1 MTQFSGPIEGLNQQF
16 LRSQQSLIS
25 DITAGAPNVTRTVP
39 MLPDQEQVR
48 QQNEMM
54 AMQALLT
61 KQSMD
66 DLARQ
71 VRQEMIDNQIIKNT
85 QENPVQQSVLN
96 QRSTPR
102 LTIQQINNM
111 SREQMR
117 ATIQERGGD
126 IMGDD
131 RSGVMKFLDLIDLP
145 RNSIFN
151 IAFTDEPDWAGA
163 AGGFAE
169 MVLGGA
175 AIGAGIGAVAG
186 APVAG
191 VGAIPGAISGAISGA
206 TKGAIAYAGT
216 LGVASIIGHTALS
229 EEDRREIRIASEEDA
244 RAAFGMRRVYFS
256 EVLGRLGVENK
267 TAKAVLGLAGDIL
280 LDPLS
285 YATAGG
291 SVAKWGA
298 RGAGRSGTVAVETR
312 GVAFLKHA
320 SKEAMEKGRVVEK
333 TLGDGSVVRQLVLP
347 EGSQY
352 KQFEDFLNQNIVV
365 ETGRVGGRSAA
376 EAANIAPG
384 LDRGKRLDEALD
396 LVERGSATMTRK
408 EKKQA
413 VQKIMAAQRESL
425 LNYRRMI
432 GTAQKNDNIIDLVD
446 MSRDFFLRFGAKGD
460 YQTHI
465 PFMDWV
471 APLLWRRTGYRN
483 LGTNIPVLRGGTV
496 GRQYKAVKQLDDVDS
511 MMGVAEA
518 NARAAMLADIGK
530 EIGRYNAV
538 RAVSSKFA
546 GAEPGEA
553 VRAAEKFVS
562 ELPED
567 LAAKVSVVED
577 GELGARV
584 EVNVTEL
591 NANQFDFV
599 NNQNNFKID
608 APEADAEWVFDGALL
623 SETLHVKQRLEEIDG
638 ISDVARLVEEKILY
652 DDATRIFGDTLATLE
667 KSDSEARA
675 ALDLTEGAPPISA
688 EQQQTLDVLATRIT
702 ETKTELD
709 ALIARRDLVGR
720 ELEDLVTPRTSVVL
734 DALDGIRGDFA
745 GTAIGVHAGPGF
757 LARLFDSHNQKVRD
771 LQERVSR
778 ISRES
783 RLTSKEFDKKIDIIR
798 RSSERDVG
806 AIAEMRAELNA
817 INAAR
822 KDIIDDIP
830 KVSDA
835 AAAKAEEVGEVFGYN
850 KSQREALGAVID
862 ALANTWVARTGGKL
876 GTKEEWI
883 ESQMRVVKGGN
894 TPEGRQVLFQGGM
907 EVPKKFEMFHSVHRS
922 AENVKVPK
930 GVSKSDWFADKQSKV
945 WTASARSTAESVGVK
960 NLGMRSGVTQGA
972 DGNLIQ
978 SNVISINEAT
988 SADDLM
994 EMTLAN
1000 AMLHGHDEVD
1010 IFTTSGSGKTAH
1022 AIVATGLDDASPAQL
1037 AEVFRGDVVTQLE
1050 DGTTLVIATN
1060 SKRAKKSIK
1069 ELGGTSVQSKEGK
1082 IQRINT
1088 KAAQEAAAKGKSGE
1102 DAVAAAERAR
1112 AAYYYS
1118 RLRYLRDYKGQHKF
1132 GAGGADPVGD
1142 YAARLGIDHDYDEWT
1157 EYASLTAVKAL
1168 RFRGEMTA
1176 GEWINR
1182 LTKPGDDVSEFGWPY
1197 RYPRD
1202 MGDKKAGQV
1211 YGVSPDEMA
1220 NSGLEDYL
1228 NAIRAEKGEKHK
1240 IGAGEL
1246 EDFLRSQSMDVKVFP
1261 VSVNTS
1267 RITAVGEA
1275 QGKKLRAQIDLY
1287 RRENNMPYRRTNEEA
1302 IYDPEGARDIQTRL
1316 RFSGA
1321 EEAKRRMDKAALEVD
1336 PAGWVKAK
1344 RLWDMESSAKSID
1357 ESVTPNAQAAKHE
1370 DYVED
1375 GHDGIN
1381 NLLITVP
1388 ESKNLTRTMM
1398 GEAHWKGVHGVLAHV
1413 RTSVRYIDGKKI
1425 LQIDEMQSDPIQAAV
1440 GVEKRL
1446 AGYIAELFGVQ
1457 IEKASDSIVTA
1468 VKQSNDVP
1476 DAYKDLLKT
1485 KGYLTDEFE
1494 SILTRLFFSK
1504 AQPSGPRPVTMDGGI
1519 PRPDQQ
1525 LMSLLSELRPPLP
1538 LSAQAEVGKGVAM
1551 WERTAARR
1559 AIKYA
1564 LEQGYDGISVV
1575 PSRVTDQKLTE
1586 MADGPLSNAVREI
1599 QKTGAKRFLVKRKGS
1614 AWVED
1619 ESGKVVETLIKADD
1633 IKWAGDIDEF
1643 ARDLTWYGNAKAGRW
1658 VRHAKDGKMEIS
1670 SFHNPGLEGQSE
1682 RIAEIFDDV
1691 AFDMTGRADG
1701 AMLFSREEGVK
1712 LQPGA
1717 TPRAAG
1723 EGILGP
1729 NELVDVAKERARE
1742 YAEMED
1748 LQFAEEVWDA
1758 AEEFYDAYKA
1768 RINAGAPTTA
1778 RELKAALDDTLEQF
1792 VNPVVELDMPP
1803 PQIRSSIRA
1812 LQEVYDT
1819 ALETVPKVADEV
1831 KTPYMSFAT
1840 GGARAVAVR
1849 RAGRT
1854 GDRLW
1859 QTQDG
1864 VRRASVEFT
1873 EQGEAVIRAL
1883 NSPDVG
1889 SFIHELGHVMRRN
1902 MAQADQDALQ
1912 KRWGIFDE
1920 WDEATEEEF
1929 AQAFM
1934 GYLERGE
1941 SPIPELNQAFES
1953 LGTAMKEV
1961 YGASYTKP
1969 INNNLRKALD
1979 NLFGATEETKALA
1992 KEHRRLTK
2000 EGQKVERRMNSAN
2013 ARQAEANEEIAD
2025 LERKKAMAREAREEA
2040 RVPLAEE
2047 LRGLKESK
2055 TNSAAAVAEKFDR
2068 FFRDAM
2074 GVGRRGKY
2082 AGEAVSK
2089 FRYAHENLPEFQRK
2103 TLVAAFDKDVERI
2116 AERFGMTTEDAHLIL
2131 LAKIVERDMKARG
2144 VKGFHPSD
2152 KILDAEYGG
2161 SVDNVM
2167 AKYGGRDRV
2176 WNDDQINRL
2185 ADTFQKKH
2193 EKMAINEA
2201 AIGAL
2206 ATSDPRFA
2214 YVPLRMTEEAQ
2225 RVAWQRQAALR
2236 QGADVAGR
2244 AGKISAREQA
2254 TVHRATNRIFYRTAD
2269 TQNAYYVD
2277 EAGDGWNYVWS
2288 GQAQETLPAEY
2299 HAYRVAYLRE
2309 NPELMEAGDIFD
2321 YNRKIMEAGGSEA
2334 DMLPT
2339 PGWSGPKMGN
2349 EAGPRWQPPAYATS
2363 PIELNHPDTA
2373 HKFADMMGAEYA
2385 GKIWETDLS
2394 LVLGKRMAEHGRMQA
2409 VGDFI
2414 KNLGPELKILT
2425 ADEVTDAIRNPRE
2438 GQTAINSGN
2447 EIIINGVPYR
2457 PLKTSIKEDKVTAAL
2472 FGDNHKNYFMPEDVA
2487 SAVEDYV
2494 TRLSNDETLTTIGR
2508 AFDFAQSIW
2517 KGTVLMNP
2525 AWTTVNIM
2533 GGVIHSIVV
2542 GRMGL
2547 SDFIEHLPTARKL
2560 SHQFH
2565 FGNRRGG
2572 VVPTGPGLIFDDANK
2587 YNHGDEL
2594 LSESEMVEQL
2604 VRINAIDGSQAA
2616 REAINVHRSAHTN
2629 PNPEARKS
2637 LAGMVRS
2644 IATFG
2649 PLGAWWFKMNAS
2661 IDDTFRTAVYLS
2673 RRAKGDTAEQAALM
2687 MKKAHFDYGDFTKLE
2702 ESVGRRV
2709 IPFYAWQ
2716 RNNIALQYK
2725 LLFQRPAYH
2734 NMWMKIKHAMEVE
2747 GLDEEGRVPQ
2757 FMLPRWMKNQLMIQT
2772 SSADGSTKG
2781 LNIGNMAPIDDLLRT
2796 GQAVFGPEGFKEMVH
2811 YFIGSTSPILK
2822 SAFELGTGQQ
2832 VFDGRKIGDPEL
2844 GEKSITQYMVDQI
2857 GYYQSYKGLERG
2869 FSRDGLEGLLWKLA
2883 VRGRWQPLDIDR
2895 LQVGISIDTSEE
2907 IKLLRRSVNRAMKEG
2922 DEERA
2927 EAIAMRIINEYRRMW
2942 QAGIRS
2948 RVPKELW
2955 PQFRR
2960 EEGQLRREGRPIPG
2974 ANIPIQPA
2982 IQ

>member
-1 MTQFSGPIEGLNQQF
+1 
-16 LRSQQSLIS
+16 
-25 DITAGAPNVTRTVP
+25 
-39 MLPDQEQVR
+39 MLPDQERVR

-54 AMQALLT
+54 AMQSLLT
-61 KQSMD
+61 KQSLD
-66 DLARQ
+66 DLSRQ

-96 QRSTPR
+96 QRKTPR

-117 ATIQERGGD
+117 ATIQERSGD
-126 IMGDD
+126 IMGED
-131 RSGVMKFLDLIDLP
+131 RSGVMKFLDMIDLP

-163 AGGFAE
+163 AGGFAGT
-169 MVLGGA
+169 VLGSA
-175 AIGAGIGAVAG
+175 AIGAAVG
-186 APVAG
+186 APAAG
-191 VGAIPGAISGAISGA
+191 VGAIPGAIGGAISGA
-206 TKGAIAYAGT
+206 AAYAGV
-216 LGVASIIGHTALS
+216 LGAASIIGHTALS
-229 EEDRREIRIASEEDA
+229 EEDRKEIRIASEADA
-244 RAAFGMRRVYFS
+244 RATFGMRRVYFS
-256 EVLGRLGVENK
+256 EVLGRFGVENN
-267 TAKAVLGLAGDIL
+267 TAKAILGLAGDIL

-285 YATAGG
+285 YVTYGG
-291 SVAKWGA
+291 TVARWGA
-298 RGAGRSGTVAVETR
+298 KGAGRAGTVAVETR
-312 GVAFLKHA
+312 GVKFLKDA

-333 TLGDGSVVRQLVLP
+333 TLADGSVVRQLALP
-347 EGSQY
+347 EGSPY

-365 ETGRVGGRSAA
+365 ETGKVGGRSAA
-376 EAANIAPG
+376 EVANIAPG
-384 LDRGKRLDEALD
+384 LDRGKRLNEALD

-432 GTAQKNDNIIDLVD
+432 GTAQNNDNIIDLVD

-465 PFMDWV
+465 PFMDWF

-483 LGTNIPVLRGGTV
+483 LGTNIPILRSGTV

-518 NARAAMLADIGK
+518 NARAAMLADVSK
-530 EIGRYNAV
+530 EIGRYSAITSQT
-538 RAVSSKFA
+538 RKFRS
-546 GAEPGEA
+546 AEPGGSVQMAQEFID
-553 VRAAEKFVS
+553 K
-562 ELPED
+562 LPAG
-567 LAAKVSVVED
+567 LASKASIIEE
-577 GELGARV
+577 GENSSRV
-584 EVNVTEL
+584 YVNVTEL
-591 NANQFDFV
+591 TADEFDFV
-599 NNQNNFKID
+599 NKRNGFRVQD
-608 APEADAEWVFDGALL
+608 PEPNAEFVFDPLLL
-623 SETLHVKQRLEEIDG
+623 SETLRVRQRLEEIDG

-652 DDATRIFGDTLATLE
+652 DDATRIFGDTLSTLE

-688 EQQQTLDVLATRIT
+688 EQQQTLDALATRIT
-702 ETKTELD
+702 ETETELK
-709 ALIARRDLVGR
+709 ALTARKDLVGR
-720 ELEDLVTPRTSVVL
+720 ELEDLVTPRTSAVL
-734 DALDGIRGDFA
+734 DAIDGIRGDFA

-757 LARLFDSHNQKVRD
+757 LARLFDSHNEKVRD

-783 RLTSKEFDKKIDIIR
+783 RLTDHEFTKKINIIR
-798 RSSERDVG
+798 KASDRDVVS
-806 AIAEMRAELNA
+806 ISEMRAELNA

-835 AAAKAEEVGEVFGYN
+835 AAAKAEEVGEVFGYS
-850 KSQREALGAVID
+850 KPQREALGAVID

-876 GTKEEWI
+876 GTREEWI

-907 EVPKKFEMFHSVHRS
+907 GVPTQFEKFYSVHRS
-922 AENVKVPK
+922 AENVKVPN

-945 WTASARSTAESVGVK
+945 WTASARSVSNDMGVK
-960 NLGMRSGVTQGA
+960 DVGLRSGVTQGS
-972 DGNLIQ
+972 DGQLIQ
-978 SNVISINEAT
+978 SNVVSINET
-988 SADDLM
+988 TTPDDLM
-994 EMTLAN
+994 EMTMSN

-1010 IFTTSGSGKTAH
+1010 IFTKETGMGRTNA
-1022 AIVATGLDDASPAQL
+1022 VAMEVQGLENMEISELRKLFKGAT
-1037 AEVFRGDVVTQLE
+1037 VTQLE
-1050 DGTTLVIATN
+1050 DGSTLIITN
-1060 SKRAKKSIK
+1060 NAKGYDKTIGRLNGKVTQK
-1069 ELGGTSVQSKEGK
+1069 ETGRL
-1082 IQRINT
+1082 QRIST

-1102 DAVAAAERAR
+1102 DAVTAAERAR

-1211 YGVSPDEMA
+1211 YGVSADEMA

-1228 NAIRAEKGEKHK
+1228 NAIKAERPNYK

-1246 EDFLRSQSMDVKVFP
+1246 EDFLRSQAMEVQVINMQNPADLARLQTMKDEVVEALEAEIAADARDLGIAETLDSSLIR
-1261 VSVNTS
+1261 SVVVEDEMQVALNAGHTTTWLELK
-1267 RITAVGEA
+1267 RLHQKIITRDD
-1275 QGKKLRAQIDLY
+1275 LRARAHGPKWEQF
-1287 RRENNMPYRRTNEEA
+1287 TEE
-1302 IYDPEGARDIQTRL
+1302 
-1316 RFSGA
+1316 
-1321 EEAKRRMDKAALEVD
+1321 
-1336 PAGWVKAK
+1336 
-1344 RLWDMESSAKSID
+1344 
-1357 ESVTPNAQAAKHE
+1357 
-1370 DYVED
+1370 

-1381 NLLITVP
+1381 NLILAFPPGSRGTW
-1388 ESKNLTRTMM
+1388 TRGTNT
-1398 GEAHWKGVHGVLAHV
+1398 HWSGVTGAFAHV

-1425 LQIDEMQSDPIQAAV
+1425 LQIDEMQSDTIQAAASANT
-1440 GVEKRL
+1440 EL
-1446 AGYIAELFGVQ
+1446 ASWIASRYGVQ
-1457 IEKASDSIVTA
+1457 VDNYGDSIVAA
-1468 VKQSNDVP
+1468 VREAKDIVP
-1476 DAYKDLLKT
+1476 VEMRRLLDHGGVYTEEFAKDLSKMLW
-1485 KGYLTDEFE
+1485 
-1494 SILTRLFFSK
+1494 SK
-1504 AQPSGPRPVTMDGGI
+1504 AGTQIDPSVAAADLSRTPMPVFNASGVDSDLRFILGEFAPPT
-1519 PRPDQQ
+1519 P
-1525 LMSLLSELRPPLP
+1525 MSA
-1538 LSAQAEVGKGVAM
+1538 SATVNTKSGKSVNM

-1575 PSRVTDQKLTE
+1575 DSRV
-1586 MADGPLSNAVREI
+1586 
-1599 QKTGAKRFLVKRKGS
+1599 
-1614 AWVED
+1614 
-1619 ESGKVVETLIKADD
+1619 ADD
-1633 IKWAGDIDEF
+1633 LLALPSSMFF
-1643 ARDLTWYGNAKAGRW
+1643 AETK
-1658 VRHAKDGKMEIS
+1658 AKDRLVLRRAPDGRRELVSIKRDGAEHVIENTNTGIKYASEDMTLEGKAKLRQWLKHGKDGEVQLD
-1670 SFHNPGLEGQSE
+1670 FHNPGLEGQSE

-1701 AMLFSREEGVK
+1701 AMLFSRQEGVK
-1712 LQPGA
+1712 LKPGA
-1717 TPRAAG
+1717 TPTAVDDGVLGPDELLETMNQRAKEWFG
-1723 EGILGP
+1723 EGAVEI
-1729 NELVDVAKERARE
+1729 
-1742 YAEMED
+1742 AENLD
-1748 LQFAEEVWDA
+1748 DA
-1758 AEEFYDAYKA
+1758 AEEFIKAYKV
-1768 RINAGAPTTA
+1768 RINASAPSTPSQ
-1778 RELKAALDDTLEQF
+1778 LKQALDDTIDSLTESGGYIYD
-1792 VNPVVELDMPP
+1792 LDPDVPP
-1803 PQIRSSIRA
+1803 YKIKSSMEDI
-1812 LQEVYDT
+1812 QEVYEA
-1819 ALETVPKVADEV
+1819 ALETVPKIVDEV

-1883 NSPDVG
+1883 KSPDVG
-1889 SFIHELGHVMRRN
+1889 SFVHELGHVMRRN
-1902 MAQADQDALQ
+1902 MSQADQDALQ

-1934 GYLERGE
+1934 GYLERGD

-1969 INNNLRKALD
+1969 INGNLRKSLD
-1979 NLFGATEETKALA
+1979 NLFGATEESKALA

-2000 EGQKVERRMNSAN
+2000 QGNKVQKKMNSAN

-2025 LERKKAMAREAREEA
+2025 LERKKAIAREARLEA
-2040 RVPLAEE
+2040 KAPLNEE
-2047 LRGLKESK
+2047 LQRLKESK

-2074 GVGRRGKY
+2074 GIGRRGKY

-2152 KILDAEYGG
+2152 KIMDAEYGG

-2167 AKYGGRDRV
+2167 GKYGGRDRI

-2193 EKMAINEA
+2193 ENMAINEA

-2225 RVAWQRQAALR
+2225 RVAWQRQALAKT
-2236 QGADVAGR
+2236 GVNVAGK

-2288 GQAQETLPAEY
+2288 GQAQESLPAEY

-2334 DMLPT
+2334 DFLPT
-2339 PGWSGPKMGN
+2339 PGWKGAKMGN
-2349 EAGPRWQPPAYATS
+2349 ESGPRWQPPAYATS

-2373 HKFADMMGAEYA
+2373 HRFSDIMGAEYA
-2385 GKIWETDLS
+2385 GQIWETDLS

-2425 ADEVTDAIRNPRE
+2425 ADEVTDALRNPRE
-2438 GQTAINSGN
+2438 GQTAINSGS

-2472 FGDNHKNYFMPEDVA
+2472 FGDGHKTYFMPEDVA

-2494 TRLSNDETLTTIGR
+2494 GRLSNDETLTTIGR

-2517 KGTVLMNP
+2517 KGSVLMNP
-2525 AWTTVNIM
+2525 AWTTVNVM

-2547 SDFIEHLPTARKL
+2547 NDFMEHLPKARKL
-2560 SHQFH
+2560 AHQFH
-2565 FGNRRGG
+2565 FGNR
-2572 VVPTGPGLIFDDANK
+2572 
-2587 YNHGDEL
+2587 
-2594 LSESEMVEQL
+2594 
-2604 VRINAIDGSQAA
+2604 
-2616 REAINVHRSAHTN
+2616 
-2629 PNPEARKS
+2629 
-2637 LAGMVRS
+2637 
-2644 IATFG
+2644 
-2649 PLGAWWFKMNAS
+2649 
-2661 IDDTFRTAVYLS
+2661 
-2673 RRAKGDTAEQAALM
+2673 
-2687 MKKAHFDYGDFTKLE
+2687 
-2702 ESVGRRV
+2702 
-2709 IPFYAWQ
+2709 
-2716 RNNIALQYK
+2716 
-2725 LLFQRPAYH
+2725 
-2734 NMWMKIKHAMEVE
+2734 
-2747 GLDEEGRVPQ
+2747 
-2757 FMLPRWMKNQLMIQT
+2757 
-2772 SSADGSTKG
+2772 
-2781 LNIGNMAPIDDLLRT
+2781 
-2796 GQAVFGPEGFKEMVH
+2796 
-2811 YFIGSTSPILK
+2811 
-2822 SAFELGTGQQ
+2822 
-2832 VFDGRKIGDPEL
+2832 
-2844 GEKSITQYMVDQI
+2844 
-2857 GYYQSYKGLERG
+2857 
-2869 FSRDGLEGLLWKLA
+2869 
-2883 VRGRWQPLDIDR
+2883 
-2895 LQVGISIDTSEE
+2895 
-2907 IKLLRRSVNRAMKEG
+2907 
-2922 DEERA
+2922 
-2927 EAIAMRIINEYRRMW
+2927 
-2942 QAGIRS
+2942 
-2948 RVPKELW
+2948 
-2955 PQFRR
+2955 
-2960 EEGQLRREGRPIPG
+2960 
-2974 ANIPIQPA
+2974 
-2982 IQ
+2982 